1 MMSVVDNDYDDNSNK
16 VDISTFIIILLLLLL
31 GKPERT
37 V

>member
-1 MMSVVDNDYDDNSNK
+1 MSVVDNDYDDNSNK